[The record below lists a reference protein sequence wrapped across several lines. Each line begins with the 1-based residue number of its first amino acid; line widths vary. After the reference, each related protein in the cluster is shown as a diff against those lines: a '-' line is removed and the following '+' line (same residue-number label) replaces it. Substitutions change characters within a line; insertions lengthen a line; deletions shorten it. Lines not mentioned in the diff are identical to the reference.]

1 MQFQDQSQPWHTT
14 GSQDFQFRQGK
25 NLPGTMGPF
34 TQKIFLQQVKKY
46 FFLFFALIKKTFLQ
60 NLVEIIFR
68 YYKKIFLD
76 FWKTWDPPST
86 KKKKREKLT
95 YGVLGIKI
103 G

>member
-68 YYKKIFLD
+68 YPR
-76 FWKTWDPPST
+76 TQMNAEPTGSGST
-86 KKKKREKLT
+86 SLVNIDINIYHAHR
-95 YGVLGIKI
+95 
-103 G
+103 